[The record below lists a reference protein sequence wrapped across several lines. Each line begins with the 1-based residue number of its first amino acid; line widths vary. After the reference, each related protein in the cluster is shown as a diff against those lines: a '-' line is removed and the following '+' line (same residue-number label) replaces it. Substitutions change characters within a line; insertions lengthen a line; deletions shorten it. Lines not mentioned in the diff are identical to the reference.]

1 MTKLSLVIISELGEE
16 LERTNSSQK
25 DNLEELQE
33 RMDNMADIQ
42 TQIREEASLEQAD
55 MSQQIVELRNKMI
68 SSNAALQNLDL
79 HEQKM
84 AELLENC
91 KGTAV

>member
-1 MTKLSLVIISELGEE
+1 M
-16 LERTNSSQK
+16 TNSSQK

-33 RMDNMADIQ
+33 RMDNMADTQ
-42 TQIREEASLEQAD
+42 TQIREEATLEQAG
-55 MSQQIVELRNKMI
+55 MSQQIVELQNKMI

-79 HEQKM
+79 QEQKM